1 MLFNTRISRGLAQAA
16 ATALFLTL
24 VGTISAPTAQA
35 ATTVYI
41 NDTDAPLAFVKSN
54 STNLVG
60 TGVAANDVVLYKTVG
75 TYGGVAIDAVIT
87 TLSVSGSVSNYDN
100 PGSASTAAGAANN
113 WMINTVGGEAR
124 FRFEFFRSGT

>member
-1 MLFNTRISRGLAQAA
+1 MLSTRIQKSAICLAVAA
-16 ATALFLTL
+16 LTL
-24 VGTISAPTAQA
+24 TLFSVVGQAPALA

-41 NDTDAPLAFVKSN
+41 NESDAPLAFVKAN
-54 STNLVG
+54 STNLRG

-75 TYGGVAIDAVIT
+75 TYGGVAVDAVIT
-87 TLSVSGSVSNYDN
+87 TLSVTGSISNYDN

-124 FRFEFFRSGT
+124 FSFEFFR